1 MPDLIEDEPKERLRP
16 RPVVRFAGLSRAIDL
31 AKMLEELRAEPHA
44 ATNGHRQIAVFQWG
58 PVTEV
63 LYAFEPGGEIPGHS
77 APGLV
82 TIHVLEGRLMV
93 LANGQDHE
101 LNAGSVLILNPDVPH
116 DVRSPEGAAMLLT
129 VHLEGES

>member
-1 MPDLIEDEPKERLRP
+1 MPEPNVNEVKERLRP
-16 RPVVRFAGLSRAIDL
+16 APVVRFAGLSRAIDL

-93 LANGQDHE
+93 RAEGEDHA
-101 LNAGSVLILNPDVPH
+101 LDAGNVLILNPDVPH
-116 DVRSPEGAAMLLT
+116 NVRSPDASAMLLT
-129 VHLEGES
+129 VHLQGES